1 MGQSA
6 ATESHLKVVP
16 SADTS
21 KPKKGKAEPPM
32 GSKAWAEG
40 KRDEARAIV
49 GAIDTQYI
57 VLGKILWD
65 LYDIPVDNNPGGKPV
80 YSLFGYAKFEDFCDQ
95 ELGLHYRKAYTFRSI
110 YYRLHIELKDLD
122 AALRDRIVALG
133 WTKVRGISRVLTM
146 VNALSWVEYAEKHT
160 ASEIDK
166 KVSAQLDE
174 ARKKKAVEEGL
185 GFEAAAAGASFG
197 EAAEPSGTASKKK
210 SPKKATSTPEAT
222 DAVDSAETFGGDL
235 MPSFDEAHTTELDK
249 SDEPIFDPS
258 IVDINTKMK
267 RVFYLEP
274 GENEL
279 LEQALSL
286 SKQLSGK
293 DVVGVNLSLIC
304 LEFTATNDA
313 TARPNMQD
321 EFKLLMLAQ
330 VEKLLGVELLAV
342 DPKSGNPIYASVS
355 LKKKAG
361 DG

>member
-1 MGQSA
+1 MGQA
-6 ATESHLKVVP
+6 ATESHLKVVTNT
-16 SADTS
+16 DVS
-21 KPKKGKAEPPM
+21 KSKKGKAEPLM
-32 GSKAWAEG
+32 GSKAWAES

-80 YSLFGYAKFEDFCDQ
+80 YSLFGYAKFEDFCDK

-110 YYRLHIELKDLD
+110 YYRLHIELKDMD
-122 AALRDRIVALG
+122 SALRERIVALG
-133 WTKVRGISRVLTM
+133 WTKVRGISRVLTL
-146 VNALSWVEYAEKHT
+146 VNALSWVEYAETHT

-174 ARKKKAVEEGL
+174 ARKKKALEEGL

-197 EAAEPSGTASKKK
+197 EAAEPSDAPAKKK
-210 SPKKATSTPEAT
+210 SPKKATSTPDAT
-222 DAVDSAETFGGDL
+222 DAVDSADLEAFGGDL
-235 MPSFDEAHTTELDK
+235 MPSFDEEHTTEIDK

-258 IVDINTKMK
+258 IADINTKLK

-279 LEQALSL
+279 LEQALTL

-313 TARPNMQD
+313 TARANMKD

-330 VEKLLGVELLAV
+330 VEKLLGIELLAV

-355 LKKKAG
+355 LKKKAAE
-361 DG
+361 